1 MTRLGVQSLDYS
13 LDFRHRTEV
22 QRFILRGFRLS
33 LSLVGDDRSDGLL
46 GTIKKRRAGSGR
58 ERTFLVYPA
67 RR

>member
-33 LSLVGDDRSDGLL
+33 LSLVGDAVRSDGLL
-46 GTIKKRRAGSGR
+46 GTIKKKTSG
-58 ERTFLVYPA
+58 VW
-67 RR
+67 